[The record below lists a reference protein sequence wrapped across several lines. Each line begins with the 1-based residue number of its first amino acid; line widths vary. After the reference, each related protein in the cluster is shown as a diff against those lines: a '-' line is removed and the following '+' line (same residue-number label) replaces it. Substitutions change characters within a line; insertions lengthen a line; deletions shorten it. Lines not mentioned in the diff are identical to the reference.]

1 MLLQH
6 TREGK
11 DTRWHQHIQTD
22 FIKLL
27 RYLYLFRY
35 LHECYQYLVKKKR
48 HLTGRSMTDNWAKV
62 DSFIFIFWFPP
73 KRWSCV
79 CHFDRGF
86 YQPSIGRGKS
96 WADGCAR
103 ETKERR
109 RLICSTIIFET
120 DLLKNFFSAK
130 TFLPDNNID
139 LLLDDLQ
146 QIILIAKDALL
157 HCIRPAQ
164 KQRRLNIRFL
174 KYQIKVC
181 FEKSTSMI

>member
-73 KRWSCV
+73 KRWSRV
-79 CHFDRGF
+79 CHFDQGF

-109 RLICSTIIFET
+109 RLICS
-120 DLLKNFFSAK
+120 KRFSR
-130 TFLPDNNID
+130 
-139 LLLDDLQ
+139 
-146 QIILIAKDALL
+146 LICSITAL
-157 HCIRPAQ
+157 PAQ
-164 KQRRLNIRFL
+164 ISASNFHDLTQITQRRVRFNPKRTVFPCAL
-174 KYQIKVC
+174 G
-181 FEKSTSMI
+181 